1 METISNIFKN
11 LIDGAERL
19 GALSVAAVWAFFTI
33 ILIAY
38 VVWDLRTKKEASEL
52 AWQARIKD
60 AETDGLI
67 ANAIEKLADQIKEL
81 RYKLKCVGG
90 NDD

>member
-1 METISNIFKN
+1 MDTIVNIFKN
-11 LIDGAERL
+11 IVDGAERL
-19 GALSVAAVWAFFTI
+19 AGLSVAAVWAFFTI

-38 VVWDLRTKKEASEL
+38 VIWDQKTKKQASEM

-60 AETDGLI
+60 AETDGMM

-81 RYKLKCVGG
+81 RIKLKCLGG
-90 NDD
+90 DDD